1 MGLETALAVASF
13 TSSVAQA
20 QQQSAAGKYNQ
31 AIQNR
36 NSQIAEQEAQQIEKQ
51 KEFDIQRFDQKFTQ
65 LQSSTTTRIL
75 KTGADLSGTGLRVL
89 RSNAEQ
95 AEVERNTI
103 EYNSQ
108 VAAAQRREAGN
119 LYRIQGQF
127 AAQQGKQAAMT
138 TLFKG
143 ATTLAGSSAGKSLL
157 TNIPNPFA
165 TKDLTS
171 TEGYLNSKPSFTN
184 FVGTTF
190 LLFKIS
196 SVSVL
201 IKKAPI
207 SNIHFVAGNPILT
220 CNCFLSKDIK

>member
-1 MGLETALAVASF
+1 MAAAAPYLIVGGLGYM
-13 TSSVAQA
+13 QY
-20 QQQSAAGKYNQ
+20 QQQGAAGKYNQ

-36 NSQIAEQEAQQIEKQ
+36 NAQIAEQEAAQIDKQ
-51 KEFDIQRFDQKFTQ
+51 LQFDIARFDKNFSQ
-65 LQSSTTTRIL
+65 LQGQTTTRIV

-143 ATTLAGSSAGKSLL
+143 ATTFAGSSTGKSLL

-171 TEGYLNSKPSFTN
+171 TEGSF
-184 FVGTTF
+184 
-190 LLFKIS
+190 
-196 SVSVL
+196 
-201 IKKAPI
+201 
-207 SNIHFVAGNPILT
+207 
-220 CNCFLSKDIK
+220 

>member
-108 VAAAQRREAGN
+108 IAAAQRREAGN

-171 TEGYLNSKPSFTN
+171 TEGSF
-184 FVGTTF
+184 
-190 LLFKIS
+190 
-196 SVSVL
+196 
-201 IKKAPI
+201 
-207 SNIHFVAGNPILT
+207 
-220 CNCFLSKDIK
+220 